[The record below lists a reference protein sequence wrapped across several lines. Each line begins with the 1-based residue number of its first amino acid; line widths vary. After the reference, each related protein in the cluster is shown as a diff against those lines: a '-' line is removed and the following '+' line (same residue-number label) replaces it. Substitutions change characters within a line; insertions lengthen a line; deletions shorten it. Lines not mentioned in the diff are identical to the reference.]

1 MATPIDGPD
10 LSVNLSTWACKFGY
24 ATWTKWVDSSQAQ
37 ATTVEKTLL
46 FTGGG
51 NYSFGFNGGLDNQSF
66 IEFGPANGINS
77 DYVPE
82 FVGETFYPGGQ
93 GQPPETIGS
102 YTAYPAPPQ
111 TMTED
116 LFTTGVQNVDNSVPT
131 NSTFWFYNVDAVDG
145 LTDQT

>member
-1 MATPIDGPD
+1 MATPIDGPG

-24 ATWTKWVDSSQAQ
+24 VTWTKWVDSSQAQ
-37 ATTVEKTLL
+37 ATTVENTLL
-46 FTGGG
+46 FTGGTI
-51 NYSFGFNGGLDNQSF
+51 YSFAFEGGLDSQARILF
-66 IEFGPANGINS
+66 DPANGMNA
-77 DYVPE
+77 DYIPE

-116 LFTTGVQNVDNSVPT
+116 LFTTGVQNVDNSEPT